1 MPAKKHIL
9 WLDAIRV
16 AACFLVCLIH
26 APLPTDTSSRWLSCY
41 NYLSSPCIGLFFMV
55 SGALLFPVRLPLKN
69 FVVRRLKRILIPLLF
84 WSLTA
89 VGIHYGLG
97 QLSDE
102 EALDLIFRIPFVPV
116 EGVYWFMYTILGL
129 YLFAPLLSPAI
140 EKMAHARYM
149 IVLWSITLCLPYFN
163 AWLPGIWILRG
174 DFYHSLSEFG
184 GYMGYMVLG
193 YYLRH
198 ASLSWKTLFKYF
210 YLPGALLILGIPAFF
225 INGRC
230 AHVTNEMLYGYL
242 TINVATLCVIYFTL
256 IQKIGTISSSSFVS
270 RGEGYILHS
279 LEKITWR
286 FIPKILRHLF
296 GTHFHDASV
305 PLAFVARI
313 WPYQK
318 LRCANSAN
326 GDANI
331 CPFLCVCQTSFI
343 DSRF

>member
-1 MPAKKHIL
+1 
-9 WLDAIRV
+9 
-16 AACFLVCLIH
+16 
-26 APLPTDTSSRWLSCY
+26 
-41 NYLSSPCIGLFFMV
+41 MV
-55 SGALLFPVRLPLKN
+55 SGALLFPVRQPLKN

-84 WSLTA
+84 WSLAA

-97 QLSDE
+97 QLSGE
-102 EALDLIFRIPFVPV
+102 EALNLIFRIPFVPV

-149 IVLWSITLCLPYFN
+149 LVLWSITLCLPYLN

-225 INGRC
+225 MNGRY

-242 TINVATLCVIYFTL
+242 TINVAALCVIYFTL

-270 RGEGYILHS
+270 RGGLPISCIPCKKLLGDLSQKSFGIYLVHIFMMRQFLWPLWQEYGLTSNYAVQIPLTAMLTFALSYAFVKLLSLIPGSKYIL
-279 LEKITWR
+279 
-286 FIPKILRHLF
+286 
-296 GTHFHDASV
+296 
-305 PLAFVARI
+305 
-313 WPYQK
+313 
-318 LRCANSAN
+318 
-326 GDANI
+326 
-331 CPFLCVCQTSFI
+331 
-343 DSRF
+343 